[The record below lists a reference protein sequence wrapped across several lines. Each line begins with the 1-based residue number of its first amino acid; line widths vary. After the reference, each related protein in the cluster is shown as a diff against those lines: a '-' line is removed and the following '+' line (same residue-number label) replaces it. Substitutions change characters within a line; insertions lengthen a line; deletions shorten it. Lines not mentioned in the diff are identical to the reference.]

1 MLKKACLFL
10 AISTV
15 LSAAVPDQEALSLL
29 SKASAAF
36 DANMARETHWNWTVQ
51 EKRELATR
59 SGDIVQS
66 LPSVTAESVI
76 RNNGSRCNAVVA
88 WGDGLKP
95 FKAKANSDERCLAMK
110 DFRAPFEVQEL
121 LRGSQA
127 KTVADWEGGA
137 AISVLPDKTRQRS
150 SDPSV
155 RCAASIEAT
164 VRLDVGSFFPRSIEG
179 KVVGDGCEQRGAPL
193 VQYGRASSVA
203 MRSTFR
209 KGASFRM
216 VFQLQKDKFGNEAN
230 SFWICTSQHYLMP
243 WESDTSVVAY
253 WGRQVG
259 VKTGGHQ
266 LVKDIETRAR
276 EFGADSAVSFDGAGQ
291 Y

>member
-1 MLKKACLFL
+1 
-10 AISTV
+10 
-15 LSAAVPDQEALSLL
+15 VPDPEALRLL

-36 DANMARETHWNWTVQ
+36 DANLARERHWNWTAQ

-76 RNNGSRCNAVVA
+76 RTNGSRCNAVVA
-88 WGDGLKP
+88 WSDGLKA
-95 FKAKANSDERCLAMK
+95 FKVAADAEERCRAM
-110 DFRAPFEVQEL
+110 DEFRGPFEVKEL
-121 LRGSQA
+121 LRGLQA
-127 KTVADWEGGA
+127 KLVANWVGGA
-137 AISVLPDKTRQRS
+137 EISILPDKTRQRS

-164 VRLDVGSFFPRSIEG
+164 VRLDLGSFFPRSIEG
-179 KVVGDGCEQRGAPL
+179 KVVGDGCEQRGTPL
-193 VQYGRASSVA
+193 LQYGGASTVA

-216 VFQLQKDKFGNEAN
+216 VFKLQKDKFGNDAN
-230 SFWICTSQHYLMP
+230 SFWICASQHYLMP
-243 WESDTSVVAY
+243 WDSDTGVVAY
-253 WGRQVG
+253 WGRQVQ

-266 LVKDIETRAR
+266 LVKDIETRAH
-276 EFGADSAVSFDGAGQ
+276 EFGAESAVSFEGADQ